1 MFRFA
6 VHFIAMDENKPKN
19 QSSDE
24 IDLSQVFKWIGNGF
38 RNFGNSILSGL
49 AGLRSTF
56 FGNKKFFALV
66 IISGL
71 TIGGLYSE
79 FLGKKYYKSSMI
91 LSCDYLNRRIV
102 ESTIEKLNLLCGEAE
117 REGLAKELSIPI
129 AIAKN
134 ILKFESKAF
143 VSEADI
149 VELEVLKEQLNN
161 VAEAKKEVVKK
172 VISKL
177 EIHNKSAFQ
186 ISMLITDPNVVQNID
201 SSIVNYLKSD
211 DYVKRRIEVTK
222 TNLLQKREKLLRE
235 SKRLDSLKSVLFRSF
250 DNMAKQSKQGSNN
263 VILSEK
269 PLTDP
274 LSVFTQDLDFYN
286 QIQYIDTKLYLQP
299 DFEVVDGFTAFK
311 EPESASLPKILAISF
326 LVSWLLGYLF
336 LGLWKFDK
344 YLAKLS
350 KEQN

>member
-1 MFRFA
+1 
-6 VHFIAMDENKPKN
+6 MDENKPKS

-38 RNFGNSILSGL
+38 RNFGHSILSAL
-49 AGLRSTF
+49 AGLRSIF
-56 FGNKKFFALV
+56 FENKKFFGLV
-66 IISGL
+66 IVSGL
-71 TIGGLYSE
+71 TLGGLYSE
-79 FLGKKYYKSSMI
+79 ILSKKYYKSSMI

-117 REGLAKELSIPI
+117 REGLAKELNIPI
-129 AIAKN
+129 PTAKN
-134 ILKFESKAF
+134 ILKFESKPF
-143 VSEADI
+143 VSEDDI
-149 VELEVLKEQLNN
+149 VEMEVLKEQLNN
-161 VAEAKKEVVKK
+161 VAEAKKDVVKK
-172 VISKL
+172 VIAKL
-177 EIHNKSAFQ
+177 EVDNKSAFQ
-186 ISMLITDPNVVQNID
+186 ISMLITDPDAVNNLD
-201 SSIVNYLKSD
+201 SAIVNYLKSG

-222 TNLLQKREKLLRE
+222 TNLLQKREKLVQE

-274 LSVFTQDLDFYN
+274 LSVFSQDLSLYN
-286 QIQYIDTKLYLQP
+286 EIQSIDTRLYLQP

-311 EPESASLPKILAISF
+311 EPESASLPKVLVIAF
-326 LVSWLLGYLF
+326 LVSWIMGYLI
-336 LGLWKFDK
+336 LGLFKFDR

-350 KEQN
+350 KE